1 MYKMLERYFEL
12 HPVLDADDVGIME
25 LMPSRRQVNSLKVL
39 LGKLVDFQSATM
51 KLQDDGMTLLAV
63 QDIFDAFIE
72 KHPVVGTYLSADAAI
87 IKDPDF
93 ESACVLALSG
103 RIEGFTG
110 DQQLMLH
117 PFETT
122 PQAVI
127 PDSTAGHPQSFAD
140 KVLAARKKQRT
151 AKKMFDGVLFIS
163 PMSNSVERLFSVV
176 KHTLS
181 HHRQRMLPIHLET
194 VLFLKMNRRFWDAN
208 SVERVVNA
216 K

>member
-12 HPVLDADDVGIME
+12 HPVLDADDDGIME
-25 LMPSRRQVNSLKVL
+25 LMPSRRQVNRLKVL

-51 KLQDDGMTLLAV
+51 KLQDDGMTLLDV
-63 QDIFDAFIE
+63 RDIFDALIE

-93 ESACVLALSG
+93 ESACVLALC
-103 RIEGFTG
+103 
-110 DQQLMLH
+110 H
-117 PFETT
+117 
-122 PQAVI
+122 
-127 PDSTAGHPQSFAD
+127 PDSTSGRPQSFAD

-151 AKKMFDGVLFIS
+151 AKKMFDGVRFIP
-163 PMSNSVERLFSVV
+163 PMSNSVERLFSVA

-208 SVERVVNA
+208 TVERVVNA